1 MKKMKFKWGQWVT
14 ASAVVKKSAEGT
26 YPAPPKRILR
36 RVKKSVVG
44 RIVGVAYRQEG
55 NITPNNDGE
64 WGHLDAT
71 RTVRLYRVA
80 ITWRNQVL
88 CFEDDL
94 TAAAVVFG
102 QELPFQTAYKMTEKE
117 KAEIRKAPRDASGRF
132 A

>member
-1 MKKMKFKWGQWVT
+1 

-55 NITPNNDGE
+55 NITPNSEDDRGY
-64 WGHLDAT
+64 LDAT
-71 RTVRLYRVA
+71 RTIRLYRVA

-88 CFEDDL
+88 CFEKDL
-94 TAAAVVFG
+94 SPAPNVFG
-102 QELPFQTAYKMTEKE
+102 QELPFQASRKLSETEKE
-117 KAEIRKAPRDASGRF
+117 EIRKSPRDASGRF